1 MKINANLIRVGN
13 IIKHQGKMFII
24 LNTSIIK
31 PGKGGAFIQVEMR
44 DIISKNKTNDRFR
57 TSDSLEKLATEEIS
71 STFLFADDKNLTF
84 MRDDDFEQLEIEKS
98 ILENKFELLNDG
110 MKVTLEYVDGKI
122 INITSIVGHTGN
134 IGQANYSA
142 SKAGIVSFSKSLAQ
156 EYAKKNININCVSP
170 GFIKTDMTEK
180 INEDFKKNLISK
192 IPSGNL
198 GSGEDVSNCVAF
210 LASDLAKY
218 INGETIH
225 VNGGMYMG

>member
-57 TSDSLEKLATEEIS
+57 TSDSLEKLATEEVS

-98 ILENKFELLNDG
+98 TLENKFELLNDG
-110 MKVTLEYVDGKI
+110 MKVTLEYEDRKI
-122 INITSIVGHTGN
+122 INIKLPKTVEIKIQTADAVVK
-134 IGQANYSA
+134 GQTA
-142 SKAGIVSFSKSLAQ
+142 SSSYKPAITDKGLKVLVPPHIKQGDKIIIQSENFEYVEKAK
-156 EYAKKNININCVSP
+156 
-170 GFIKTDMTEK
+170 
-180 INEDFKKNLISK
+180 
-192 IPSGNL
+192 
-198 GSGEDVSNCVAF
+198 
-210 LASDLAKY
+210 
-218 INGETIH
+218 
-225 VNGGMYMG
+225 